1 MKKTLSLAA
10 LSAAMMSAPLASQA
24 ATATD
29 TFDVLLTL
37 IGSCTVSQVNNVDF
51 GTRTEAE
58 VNTGG
63 INATAT
69 LGVTCSNNTA
79 YTVGLSGTNGTRA
92 MTSANGSSVAYELYQ
107 TDGTTDWDSTNT
119 EAGTGN
125 SAEQT
130 YTVNGTIPA
139 QTMTLNAADAPD
151 GTGIALSDTVTV
163 TVTF

>member
-1 MKKTLSLAA
+1 MKKSLSLAA
-10 LSAAMMSAPLASQA
+10 LSAAMLSAPLASQA
-24 ATATD
+24 ATATG

-51 GTRTEAE
+51 GTQTEAA

-63 INATAT
+63 ITAAAT

-79 YTVGLSGTNGTRA
+79 YTVGLSGTNGARF
-92 MTSANGSSVAYELYQ
+92 MTSANGSSVEYELFQ
-107 TDGTTDWDSTNT
+107 TDGTTAWDSTNT
-119 EAGTGN
+119 EANTGS

-130 YTVNGTIPA
+130 YTVNGNIPA